1 MEFIEK
7 DYLINYISNI
17 DNFTIN
23 IYNNLN
29 NKKYEL
35 VEFDL
40 VKKYKELGIDLF
52 SIITD
57 CFNKKENTTFNL
69 DDKNNKIIITFTN
82 HFVKISINI
91 PNILCEY
98 KEASV
103 LDLKTENIKLNQ
115 RIKHL
120 ETLFSDLEK
129 KYNLIKNI
137 DIGDYVSVPN
147 LVKNLIICNGINREC
162 YGDIMNMCFK
172 KMNGTFVLLNH
183 VSPYSTHKNLYKGKM
198 QINEYYNG
206 SNLEYYL
213 IDSPNEYFINPSTPY
228 LCFKETIDCE
238 YLADIELENLG
249 LYNIKIKNINK
260 LIHVKRLYLY
270 NVEFLDDS
278 ILNTD
283 IEINELGIKGCMSLT
298 RGFLDSIILQRKK
311 LQKIYINGSNVKKTE
326 LPTNITIIE

>member
-1 MEFIEK
+1 MAP
-7 DYLINYISNI
+7 YLSCEY
-17 DNFTIN
+17 
-23 IYNNLN
+23 LN

-147 LVKNLIICNGINREC
+147 LVKNLIICNGINSGC
-162 YGDIMNMCFK
+162 YTDINNINIKCSCNK
-172 KMNGTFVLLNH
+172 VLCLIPLYGNGI
-183 VSPYSTHKNLYKGKM
+183 YYGKQKCSTTNWNNANYEM
-198 QINEYYNG
+198 F
-206 SNLEYYL
+206 
-213 IDSPNEYFINPSTPY
+213 DSPNEYFINPSTPY